1 MQPKLHITLLDNYIK
16 NPVLCDYKNDFE
28 HYKNLLKELDNLKN
42 ISEKTEEQIDFLK
55 FQVNEIEEAALIL
68 NEDEELNNELSV
80 LENVEKLKE
89 LTGSSYWTLS
99 EMTAPLWK
107 HFSK

>member
-1 MQPKLHITLLDNYIK
+1 MIISKTFQKKPK
-16 NPVLCDYKNDFE
+16 
-28 HYKNLLKELDNLKN
+28 
-42 ISEKTEEQIDFLK
+42 EQIDFLK

-99 EMTAPLWK
+99 GDDGSIMEALFQIK
-107 HFSK
+107 CQFQKLLV